1 MEPVVPSTG
10 WGVTP
15 LFFRVHPSRSP
26 DPAQA
31 GKELVAALDAFAAAG
46 PGHQVLCARVLGLKA
61 DLAVMAI
68 GPDLVRHET
77 LATALAAVVLLE
89 PAYSFLSLTEVS
101 EYMETEDDVRAR
113 LEAQGVEDLEDRVAK
128 ALERLA
134 GQREDR
140 LHPKLPRRAV
150 LAFYPMSKARD
161 PGANWYKLPFDQRRE
176 LMHGHGKVG
185 RRYTGRV
192 LQLVTGST
200 GLDDFEWGV
209 TLWGEHVDDV
219 KAVVYT
225 LRFDQGSAL
234 YGEFGRFYVGYLAFV
249 DDVLDGRAP
258 TVPGEEG
265 RAAVAIVEAA
275 MRSAETGQAVEL
287 PIRD

>member
-10 WGVTP
+10 WGVTH

-46 PGHQVLCARVLGLKA
+46 SGHQAGHQVLCASVLGLKA

-77 LATALAAVVLLE
+77 LARSLRAVGPLE

-113 LEAQGVEDLEDRVAK
+113 LQAQGVDDLEEKVAK

-140 LHPKLPRRAV
+140 LHPRLPRRAV
-150 LAFYPMSKARD
+150 LAFY
-161 PGANWYKLPFDQRRE
+161 
-176 LMHGHGKVG
+176 
-185 RRYTGRV
+185 
-192 LQLVTGST
+192 
-200 GLDDFEWGV
+200 
-209 TLWGEHVDDV
+209 
-219 KAVVYT
+219 
-225 LRFDQGSAL
+225 
-234 YGEFGRFYVGYLAFV
+234 
-249 DDVLDGRAP
+249 
-258 TVPGEEG
+258 
-265 RAAVAIVEAA
+265 
-275 MRSAETGQAVEL
+275 
-287 PIRD
+287 

>member
-1 MEPVVPSTG
+1 MGVPGCTAGARQGGSERMEPVVPSTG
-10 WGVTP
+10 WGVTH
-15 LFFRVHPSRSP
+15 LYFRVHPSRSP

-31 GKELVAALDAFAAAG
+31 GKELVAALDAFASESD
-46 PGHQVLCARVLGLKA
+46 HQVLCASVLGLKA
-61 DLAVMAI
+61 DLGVMAI

-77 LATALAAVVLLE
+77 LARALRAVSPLE

-113 LEAQGVEDLEDRVAK
+113 LEAQGIEDLEERVAK

-140 LHPKLPRRAV
+140 LHPRLPARAV

-161 PGANWYKLPFDQRRE
+161 PGANWYQLPFERRRE

-192 LQLVTGST
+192 LQLVTGSI

-209 TLWGEHVDDV
+209 TLLADDLSAI
-219 KAVVYT
+219 KEVVYDM
-225 LRFDQGSAL
+225 RFDEVTAS
-234 YGEFGRFYVGYLAFV
+234 YGRFGPFLVGLTCDPA
-249 DDVLDGRAP
+249 
-258 TVPGEEG
+258 
-265 RAAVAIVEAA
+265 
-275 MRSAETGQAVEL
+275 EL
-287 PIRD
+287 PERLGLR

>member
-1 MEPVVPSTG
+1 MVMPEHQPGAYPGAHQGGSERMEPVVPSTG
-10 WGVTP
+10 WGVTH

-68 GPDLVRHET
+68 GPDLVRHEA
-77 LATALAAVVLLE
+77 LATALGAVGPLE

-101 EYMETEDDVRAR
+101 EYMESEDDVRAR

-140 LHPKLPRRAV
+140 LHPSLPRRAV

-161 PGANWYKLPFDQRRE
+161 PGANWYKLPFDERRQ

-209 TLWGEHVDDV
+209 TLLADDLSAI
-219 KAVVYT
+219 KEVVYDM
-225 LRFDQGSAL
+225 RFDEVTAA
-234 YGEFGRFYVGYLAFV
+234 YGRFGPFLVGLTCEPA
-249 DDVLDGRAP
+249 
-258 TVPGEEG
+258 
-265 RAAVAIVEAA
+265 
-275 MRSAETGQAVEL
+275 EL
-287 PIRD
+287 PERLGLG

>member
-1 MEPVVPSTG
+1 MGVPAYRPAIDQGGPDRMEPVVPSTG
-10 WGVTP
+10 WGVTH

-31 GKELVAALDAFAAAG
+31 GKELVAALEAFAAARSG
-46 PGHQVLCARVLGLKA
+46 PSDHQVLCCSVLGLKA
-61 DLAVMAI
+61 DLGVMAI

-77 LATALAAVVLLE
+77 LARSLRAVSPLE

-101 EYMETEDDVRAR
+101 EYLESEDDIRTR
-113 LEAQGVEDLEDRVAK
+113 LQAQGVEDLEERVAR
-128 ALERLA
+128 ALERVA

-140 LHPKLPRRAV
+140 LHPVLPRKAV

-209 TLWGEHVDDV
+209 TLLADDLSAI
-219 KAVVYT
+219 KDVVYDM
-225 LRFDQGSAL
+225 RFDEVTAS
-234 YGEFGRFYVGYLAFV
+234 YGRFGPFLVGLICEPA
-249 DDVLDGRAP
+249 
-258 TVPGEEG
+258 
-265 RAAVAIVEAA
+265 
-275 MRSAETGQAVEL
+275 EL
-287 PIRD
+287 PERLGLA

>member
-1 MEPVVPSTG
+1 MDPVVPTTG
-10 WGVTP
+10 WGVTH
-15 LFFRVHPSRSP
+15 LFFRAHPSRSP

-31 GKELVAALDAFAAAG
+31 GKELVAALDAFAAA
-46 PGHQVLCARVLGLKA
+46 PDHQVLCASVLGLKA
-61 DLAVMAI
+61 DLGVMAV

-77 LATALAAVVLLE
+77 LARSLRAVGPLE

-113 LEAQGVEDLEDRVAK
+113 LQAQGADDLEEKVAK

-140 LHPKLPRRAV
+140 LHPRLPRRAV

-161 PGANWYKLPFDQRRE
+161 PGANWYQLPFGQRRE

-209 TLWGEHVDDV
+209 TLLADDLSAI
-219 KAVVYT
+219 KEVVYDM
-225 LRFDQGSAL
+225 RFDEVTAS
-234 YGEFGRFYVGYLAFV
+234 YGRFGPFLVGLTCDPA
-249 DDVLDGRAP
+249 
-258 TVPGEEG
+258 
-265 RAAVAIVEAA
+265 
-275 MRSAETGQAVEL
+275 EL
-287 PIRD
+287 PERLGLG

>member
-10 WGVTP
+10 WGVTH
-15 LFFRVHPSRSP
+15 LYFRVHPSRSP

-31 GKELVAALDAFAAAG
+31 GKELVAALDRFAG
-46 PGHQVLCARVLGLKA
+46 DDHQVLCCAVLGLKA
-61 DLAVMAI
+61 DLGVMAI
-68 GPDLVRHET
+68 GPDLARHE
-77 LATALAAVVLLE
+77 ALARALRAVSPLE
-89 PAYSFLSLTEVS
+89 PAYSFLSLTEIS

-113 LEAQGVEDLEDRVAK
+113 LRAQGVDDLEDRVAK

-140 LHPKLPRRAV
+140 LHPRLPARAV

-161 PGANWYKLPFDQRRE
+161 PGANWYRLPFDQRRE

-209 TLWGEHVDDV
+209 TLLADDLSAI
-219 KAVVYT
+219 KEVVYDM
-225 LRFDQGSAL
+225 RFDEVTAS
-234 YGEFGRFYVGYLAFV
+234 YGRFGPFLVGLTCPPA
-249 DDVLDGRAP
+249 D
-258 TVPGEEG
+258 
-265 RAAVAIVEAA
+265 
-275 MRSAETGQAVEL
+275 L
-287 PIRD
+287 PERLGLG

>member
-1 MEPVVPSTG
+1 MEPVVPSNG
-10 WGVTP
+10 WGVTH
-15 LFFRVHPSRSP
+15 LFFRVHPGRAA

-46 PGHQVLCARVLGLKA
+46 PGRQADHQVLCASVLGLKA
-61 DLAVMAI
+61 DLGVMAI
-68 GPDLVRHET
+68 GPDLVRHQA
-77 LATALAAVVLLE
+77 LATALRAVGPLE

-113 LEAQGVEDLEDRVAK
+113 LAAQGVEDLENRVAK

-140 LHPKLPRRAV
+140 LHPKLPRKAV

-161 PGANWYKLPFDQRRE
+161 PGANWYRLPFDQRRE

-209 TLWGEHVDDV
+209 TLLADDLSAI
-219 KAVVYT
+219 KEVVYDM
-225 LRFDQGSAL
+225 RFDEVTAS
-234 YGEFGRFYVGYLAFV
+234 YGRFGPFLVGLTREPA
-249 DDVLDGRAP
+249 
-258 TVPGEEG
+258 
-265 RAAVAIVEAA
+265 
-275 MRSAETGQAVEL
+275 EL
-287 PIRD
+287 PERLGLR